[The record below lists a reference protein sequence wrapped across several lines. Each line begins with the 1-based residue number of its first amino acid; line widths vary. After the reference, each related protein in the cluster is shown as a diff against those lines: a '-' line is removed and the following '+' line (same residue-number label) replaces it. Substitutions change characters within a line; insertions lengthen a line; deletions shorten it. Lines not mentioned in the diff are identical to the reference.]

1 MATLA
6 QNLLFFSMMLLLLL
20 TQHRQTSTSIAA
32 MKAYIPLGNF
42 LEIKYLL

>member
-6 QNLLFFSMMLLLLL
+6 QNLLCFSMMMLLL